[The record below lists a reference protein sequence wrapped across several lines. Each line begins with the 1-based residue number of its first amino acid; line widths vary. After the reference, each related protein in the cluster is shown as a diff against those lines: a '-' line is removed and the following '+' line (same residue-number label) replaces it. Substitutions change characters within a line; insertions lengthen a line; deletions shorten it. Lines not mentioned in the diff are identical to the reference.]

1 MGRCVKITT
10 PLLRHFTLGGIVL
23 KPANLGINWWPERE
37 STLPNFYG
45 LISNIYQKGNR
56 KGNIA
61 LRESKNRSCTFFHLP
76 LHLSW
81 DSFSQNLLK

>member
-37 STLPNFYG
+37 SNLRHTDFQSVALPT
-45 LISNIYQKGNR
+45 
-56 KGNIA
+56 
-61 LRESKNRSCTFFHLP
+61 E
-76 LHLSW
+76 LSGR
-81 DSFSQNLLK
+81 

>member
-37 STLPNFYG
+37 STYH
-45 LISNIYQKGNR
+45 I
-56 KGNIA
+56 
-61 LRESKNRSCTFFHLP
+61 
-76 LHLSW
+76 
-81 DSFSQNLLK
+81 